1 MNIAFNYRY
10 YTTPDHFETI
20 ALNFDTYVSK
30 KVAYTLNDIGAVVR
44 FAQDEQSNGRY
55 VALYLTYEAGKNF
68 LIKKWLRTNWIII
81 KS

>member
-55 VALYLTYEAGKNF
+55 VALYLTYEENF

>member
-30 KVAYTLNDIGAVVR
+30 RWLTLNDIGAVVR

-55 VALYLTYEAGKNF
+55 VALYLTYEAAKF

>member
-55 VALYLTYEAGKNF
+55 VALYLTYEAKF
-68 LIKKWLRTNWIII
+68 LIKKWLRTN
-81 KS
+81 

>member
-30 KVAYTLNDIGAVVR
+30 RVAYTLNDIGAVVR

-55 VALYLTYEAGKNF
+55 VALYLTYEAAKF

>member
-30 KVAYTLNDIGAVVR
+30 KVAYTLNDIGAV
-44 FAQDEQSNGRY
+44 FALLKMNNQTDD
-55 VALYLTYEAGKNF
+55 T
-68 LIKKWLRTNWIII
+68 
-81 KS
+81 